1 MVPYLEAAL
10 SGKTIHSQ
18 KIIDTTWG
26 HIFTACY
33 PVIASD
39 GTNDILGALCIEIDM
54 EDTYRSI
61 EAINRSSFG
70 IAAAASMIALL
81 LIVISYFYTKKQKSR
96 ELTSSFWNRPQK
108 QQRQPTRRN
117 RPSCSICRMISGHR

>member
-18 KIIDTTWG
+18 KIIIPHG
-26 HIFTACY
+26 AYFY
-33 PVIASD
+33 RLLSVIASD

-61 EAINRSSFG
+61 ERSTVPPLESRCREHDSTSANCYFLFLYKETEVQRTHP
-70 IAAAASMIALL
+70 AAASG
-81 LIVISYFYTKKQKSR
+81 TDRKSSR
-96 ELTSSFWNRPQK
+96 GS
-108 QQRQPTRRN
+108 QQGEIDLSVQYVA
-117 RPSCSICRMISGHR
+117 

>member
-96 ELTSSFWNRPQK
+96 ELT
-108 QQRQPTRRN
+108 QQLLLEQTAKAA
-117 RPSCSICRMISGHR
+117 

>member
-1 MVPYLEAAL
+1 MAWIWKHLILLIRAPTWKMVPYLEAAL

-39 GTNDILGALCIEIDM
+39 GTNDILGAL
-54 EDTYRSI
+54 YRD
-61 EAINRSSFG
+61 
-70 IAAAASMIALL
+70 
-81 LIVISYFYTKKQKSR
+81 
-96 ELTSSFWNRPQK
+96 
-108 QQRQPTRRN
+108 
-117 RPSCSICRMISGHR
+117 

>member
-1 MVPYLEAAL
+1 
-10 SGKTIHSQ
+10 
-18 KIIDTTWG
+18 
-26 HIFTACY
+26 
-33 PVIASD
+33 
-39 GTNDILGALCIEIDM
+39 M

-96 ELTSSFWNRPQK
+96 ELTQQLLLEQTAKSSRGS
-108 QQRQPTRRN
+108 QQGEIDLPVQYVT
-117 RPSCSICRMISGHR
+117 

>member
-1 MVPYLEAAL
+1 MGAY
-10 SGKTIHSQ
+10 
-18 KIIDTTWG
+18 
-26 HIFTACY
+26 FYACY

-96 ELTSSFWNRPQK
+96 ELT
-108 QQRQPTRRN
+108 QQLLLEQTAKAAEASQQGRN
-117 RPSCSICRMISGHR
+117 RPSCSICHMISGHR

>member
-70 IAAAASMIALL
+70 IR
-81 LIVISYFYTKKQKSR
+81 KSSR
-96 ELTSSFWNRPQK
+96 GS
-108 QQRQPTRRN
+108 QQGEIDLPVQYVT
-117 RPSCSICRMISGHR
+117 

>member
-1 MVPYLEAAL
+1 M
-10 SGKTIHSQ
+10 
-18 KIIDTTWG
+18 G

-61 EAINRSSFG
+61 ERSTVPPLESPLPR
-70 IAAAASMIALL
+70 A
-81 LIVISYFYTKKQKSR
+81 
-96 ELTSSFWNRPQK
+96 
-108 QQRQPTRRN
+108 
-117 RPSCSICRMISGHR
+117 

>member
-1 MVPYLEAAL
+1 MSEKWFRIWKLPL
-10 SGKTIHSQ
+10 GKTITHKRSL
-18 KIIDTTWG
+18 IPHGGIFLPLLSG
-26 HIFTACY
+26 H
-33 PVIASD
+33 ASD

-96 ELTSSFWNRPQK
+96 ETHPAAA
-108 QQRQPTRRN
+108 
-117 RPSCSICRMISGHR
+117 SGTDAKAAEAANKAKSTFLFQYVA

>member
-1 MVPYLEAAL
+1 MGAY
-10 SGKTIHSQ
+10 
-18 KIIDTTWG
+18 
-26 HIFTACY
+26 FTACY

-81 LIVISYFYTKKQKSR
+81 LIVISYFIQRNRSP
-96 ELTSSFWNRPQK
+96 ENSPSSSFWNRPQK

-117 RPSCSICRMISGHR
+117 RPSCSICHMISGHR

>member
-1 MVPYLEAAL
+1 M
-10 SGKTIHSQ
+10 
-18 KIIDTTWG
+18 G

-96 ELTSSFWNRPQK
+96 ELHPAAASGTDRKSSRGS
-108 QQRQPTRRN
+108 QQGEIDLPVQYVT
-117 RPSCSICRMISGHR
+117 